1 MDPNAVNVL
10 REFLMTSAVVYST
23 MEASAFNITVSIDRN
38 MNALF
43 TIEFPRYWGMYYQ
56 PSVEIPNVRSRPW
69 LDVDKLELSFG
80 TVSGLPT
87 GSTWSCAKNKFDLA
101 VCDACSES
109 PAGA

>member
-23 MEASAFNITVSIDRN
+23 MEASAFNITISIDRN

-56 PSVEIPNVRSRPW
+56 PSVEIPSVRSRP
-69 LDVDKLELSFG
+69 S
-80 TVSGLPT
+80 
-87 GSTWSCAKNKFDLA
+87 
-101 VCDACSES
+101 
-109 PAGA
+109 

>member
-56 PSVEIPNVRSRPW
+56 PSVEIPSVRPF
-69 LDVDKLELSFG
+69 LKLGADQLEVSFG
-80 TVSGLPT
+80 TVSGLS
-87 GSTWSCAKNKFDLA
+87 STWPYAKNKID
-101 VCDACSES
+101 
-109 PAGA
+109 